1 MWNPRQGEHSFIFR
15 YTAEELCSV
24 ATEYD
29 TSNEAA
35 KLCPTLGSRE
45 ATPSSDKEA
54 PSDVVTHNT
63 KKGAKGRKKRH
74 KQHPQG
80 ATTIT
85 DYDDGNVKKT
95 GGSDVGCVTTAM
107 HSGKHQAQLPTHHFK
122 RLLEEACPNHEY
134 PVRHKLK
141 DYDMMKSFMVL
152 GSLPRGTKL
161 DEDPGGSDMMPFP
174 REDIVQ
180 MVYDVHPP
188 PGRHHVSN

>member
-24 ATEYD
+24 TTEYD

-54 PSDVVTHNT
+54 PSDIVTHNT
-63 KKGAKGRKKRH
+63 KEGAKGRKKRH

-95 GGSDVGCVTTAM
+95 GGSDVGCSHLHTTSRDCLRRPAQTRSTP
-107 HSGKHQAQLPTHHFK
+107 SGTNS
-122 RLLEEACPNHEY
+122 RT
-134 PVRHKLK
+134 
-141 DYDMMKSFMVL
+141 M
-152 GSLPRGTKL
+152 T
-161 DEDPGGSDMMPFP
+161 
-174 REDIVQ
+174 
-180 MVYDVHPP
+180 
-188 PGRHHVSN
+188 